1 MARKREINNSDDS
14 AKHEDEAGQSR
25 EPFAEEPDA
34 EAPDEHEATSGE
46 AASPTEGDLEGDL
59 ESQGFTPDEVRR
71 LILILDQLARSQE
84 SQDAEAELRRLRF
97 ARWLI
102 ERGVLDEWS
111 A

>member
-1 MARKREINNSDDS
+1 MARKREINNSDES
-14 AKHEDEAGQSR
+14 AEHEDEAGQSR
-25 EPFAEEPDA
+25 EPFAEKPDA
-34 EAPDEHEATSGE
+34 EAPDGDEHEATSGE
-46 AASPTEGDLEGDL
+46 AASPSEGDL

-71 LILILDQLARSQE
+71 LMLISDQLARSQE

>member
-14 AKHEDEAGQSR
+14 AKHEDEAGQSS

-34 EAPDEHEATSGE
+34 EAPEEHEHEATSGE
-46 AASPTEGDLEGDL
+46 AVSPTEGDL

-71 LILILDQLARSQE
+71 LMLISDQLARSQE